1 MSARSTLGATVRHMT
16 LRVGVL
22 FPDSDTAAVER
33 FRAQWDPIAAH
44 VPAHVTVAFPFDDD
58 RDIDDL
64 AREFRIAVTGMAAFP
79 VELETPTAWDDE
91 YFFLLA
97 TQGAAEITALHNAL
111 YQGPLL
117 GQPRPAQFT
126 PHMTVGR
133 TGEVVLA
140 VAAAQAMKL
149 ATRGLV
155 RAMSIYRVE
164 PKGRREIEVH
174 VPLMD

>member
-1 MSARSTLGATVRHMT
+1 MPPFLSSSKRRQPGRTSTSFCWRFKGRPRSRRFTTRSTKGRC
-16 LRVGVL
+16 
-22 FPDSDTAAVER
+22 
-33 FRAQWDPIAAH
+33 W
-44 VPAHVTVAFPFDDD
+44 
-58 RDIDDL
+58 
-64 AREFRIAVTGMAAFP
+64 
-79 VELETPTAWDDE
+79 
-91 YFFLLA
+91 
-97 TQGAAEITALHNAL
+97 
-111 YQGPLL
+111 

-164 PKGRREIEVH
+164 PKGRREIEVYL
-174 VPLMD
+174 PLVD

>member
-1 MSARSTLGATVRHMT
+1 MT

-58 RDIDDL
+58 RDIEVL
-64 AREFRIAVTGMAAFP
+64 AREFRIAMTGMAAFP
-79 VELETPTAWDDE
+79 VELETPTAWEDE
-91 YFFLLA
+91 YVFLLA

-117 GQPRPAQFT
+117 GSR
-126 PHMTVGR
+126 GR
-133 TGEVVLA
+133 L
-140 VAAAQAMKL
+140 
-149 ATRGLV
+149 
-155 RAMSIYRVE
+155 SS
-164 PKGRREIEVH
+164 
-174 VPLMD
+174 PLT